1 MFQTCRRTMLGYKD
15 FIRAGFG
22 VITPDKADLVNGLL
36 SEGRCVDSEESAGKV
51 HSVQELIQDPDR
63 IEERKQIADF
73 QHRIFHLVNR
83 RETEY
88 ADVSGCYRKRR
99 SKHQDQRS
107 KETAKRRKRNRNK
120 KTHRKK

>member
-51 HSVQELIQDPDR
+51 SVQELIQDPDR

-88 ADVSGCYRKRR
+88 SDGSEYYEKKR
-99 SKHQDQRS
+99 SKHQGQRS